1 MLMCNETVTLV
12 QLDET
17 VDAYRCTVLEGVS
30 WHAKMAIANTANGLT
45 TANVLRARIPVD
57 RLPENVTLR
66 KDDYLVRGIVTG
78 IKTLDDLIEREMFCI
93 TAIGDNRRG
102 RNPHWAVSGA

>member
-1 MLMCNETVTLV
+1 MCDETVTLV
-12 QLDET
+12 QYDET
-17 VDAYRCTVLEGVS
+17 TGEYRRTVLEGVS

-45 TANVLRARIPVD
+45 TANVLRARIPAAH
-57 RLPENVTLR
+57 LPENITLR
-66 KDDYLVRGIVTG
+66 KDDYLVRGTVSKV
-78 IKTLDDLIEREMFCI
+78 KTLDDLSEYETFCL